1 MKLFIRF
8 MGVLALCGL
17 TSEALAYKGEKLS
30 KAAKIPMEEA
40 RTIAVNRYPG
50 DVTEEELKKAHGGSG
65 LIYMF
70 KIKDSVGVQLVSVDA
85 KSGEIL
91 KYRMESYQGK

>member
-8 MGVLALCGL
+8 IGVLALCGL
-17 TSEALAYKGEKLS
+17 ASEAFAYKGEKLS
-30 KAAKIPMEEA
+30 KAAKIPIEEA
-40 RTIAVNRYPG
+40 RAIAVKSYPG
-50 DVTEEELKKAHGGSG
+50 DVTEEELKRAHGGSG

-70 KIKDSVGVQLVSVDA
+70 KIKDSSGVQLVSIDA
-85 KSGEIL
+85 KTGAIL